1 MSAEDEVRAASR
13 QFYAALNSMGN
24 GDAGPMADIWS
35 HGADATTMHP
45 IGGRQVGWDQV
56 GDSWQ
61 QVAKI
66 ASDGRV
72 TLGDQLIRV
81 VGDAAYELGTEHVVL
96 TLAGHPVRAEARV
109 TNVYRRETGA
119 WKIVHHHTDVSPEMQ
134 GVLSR
139 LGASGG

>member
-1 MSAEDEVRAASR
+1 MSAEDDVRAASKK
-13 QFYAALNSMGN
+13 FYAALNSMAN

-35 HGADATTMHP
+35 HSADVTTMHP
-45 IGGRQVGWDQV
+45 IGGRQVGWSQV

-61 QVAKI
+61 KVAGI

-72 TLGDQLIRV
+72 TPGDQLVRV
-81 VGDAAYELGTEHVVL
+81 VGDLAYELGTEHAAL
-96 TLAGHPVRAEARV
+96 TLAGHAVQAEVRV
-109 TNVYRRETGA
+109 TNIYRREAGA
-119 WKIVHHHTDVSPEMQ
+119 WRIVHHHTDLSPEML